1 MSEKSELQTA
11 LVHTQQAVR
20 QKAGGSLGALSS
32 CSSEHGQTFT
42 GTASLGFISVIA
54 EVAEDLAGRLQ
65 SSQQRIRE
73 LEQKLSAVS
82 MQQKRADR
90 VSPAAS
96 LRGTEPPGPFCRME
110 GLAAQKAAWAISC
123 CFKAV
128 WLLEGAWG

>member
-110 GLAAQKAAWAISC
+110 GLAAQKAAWAIFC

-128 WLLEGAWG
+128 WLLEGARG